1 MYTPLYDPDLY
12 IPAMKDSPCA
22 YLVGVPTDLM
32 QCYPP
37 DRYQQQLADET
48 TLEVIEY
55 IKTQS
60 LIKALITGHL
70 HFNYEGTFAGRIPQI
85 VTACTDARLIEI
97 V

>member
-1 MYTPLYDPDLY
+1 
-12 IPAMKDSPCA
+12 MKDSPCA